1 CSSKSCIISCTML
14 CITANQ
20 ILISF
25 LENFT
30 ILFNFLRGSHP
41 IGALPKH
48 LLKIFKN
55 VESNQDRP
63 WNPNADPQYLVPQS
77 QMLKLFHHVRNKIKE
92 RERDRKRKEK
102 QSIRTRPIG
111 TIDKGRCLRSLIAD
125 FINGDILFL
134 NKCVICSFVVLS
146 CDLAYT
152 CSSSRFLDDF
162 LHIFNHF
169 CGCNTTCIEKYS
181 LNW

>member
-1 CSSKSCIISCTML
+1 ML

-55 VESNQDRP
+55 VESNQDR
-63 WNPNADPQYLVPQS
+63 
-77 QMLKLFHHVRNKIKE
+77 
-92 RERDRKRKEK
+92 
-102 QSIRTRPIG
+102 
-111 TIDKGRCLRSLIAD
+111 RCLRSLIAD

-134 NKCVICSFVVLS
+134 NK
-146 CDLAYT
+146 
-152 CSSSRFLDDF
+152 FLDDF
-162 LHIFNHF
+162 LHV
-169 CGCNTTCIEKYS
+169 S
-181 LNW
+181 LNNAIDGLWMAFLTPP

>member
-1 CSSKSCIISCTML
+1 ML

-55 VESNQDRP
+55 VESN
-63 WNPNADPQYLVPQS
+63 
-77 QMLKLFHHVRNKIKE
+77 
-92 RERDRKRKEK
+92 
-102 QSIRTRPIG
+102 
-111 TIDKGRCLRSLIAD
+111 LRSLIAD

-134 NKCVICSFVVLS
+134 NK
-146 CDLAYT
+146 
-152 CSSSRFLDDF
+152 FLDDF
-162 LHIFNHF
+162 LHV
-169 CGCNTTCIEKYS
+169 S
-181 LNW
+181 LNNAIDGLWMAFLTPP